1 MAAKSRKIGLV
12 VRSGPYQGRSSRDQ
26 VDVALAAATL
36 DLELEL
42 FFTGEGVLQLLADR
56 DAHTGKLPGGL
67 RGWKSLPGLT
77 LVNAWVA
84 DSALEAF
91 VGTETRLILD
101 VQRASE
107 SEIALRLAGCDQT
120 MVI

>member
-26 VDVALAAATL
+26 LDVALAAATL

-56 DAHTGKLPGGL
+56 DAQAGNLPGGL

-77 LVNAWVA
+77 LVKAWVA

-91 VGTETRLILD
+91 VGPETRLILD

-107 SEIALRLAGCDQT
+107 SEIALRLAGCDQA